1 LLAARVPDLPQYAS
15 MAWTQSQMAENV
27 HLVLLRSPT
36 RDRFLRGFQTV
47 GLSNS
52 GTRAAFIARQLDQQ
66 LSTSQPSGCRHAG
79 VLWDV
84 VALYPKGVKWEGSQP
99 VFIDGAVVKVETELA
114 KQVAATLR
122 YC

>member
-1 LLAARVPDLPQYAS
+1 MLAARVPDLPQYAS

-52 GTRAAFIARQLDQQ
+52 GTRAALLPDSWINSCPHLNQAVAVTLAY
-66 LSTSQPSGCRHAG
+66 SGM
-79 VLWDV
+79 
-84 VALYPKGVKWEGSQP
+84 
-99 VFIDGAVVKVETELA
+99 
-114 KQVAATLR
+114 
-122 YC
+122 